1 MMKKF
6 IIALVSLLLVFSC
19 GAPDNGNRYG
29 YSQTSQKKVEQP
41 DRDSLP
47 RTRIVGYN
55 PTTRRYVYFLE
66 VENHKFVMY
75 GDDIEVIE

>member
-1 MMKKF
+1 MIKKF

-19 GAPDNGNRYG
+19 GYHNDQKG
-29 YSQTSQKKVEQP
+29 YSQTSQTMVERP
-41 DRDSLP
+41 DRNTLP

-55 PTTRRYVYFLE
+55 PNTSRYVYILE
-66 VENHKFVMY
+66 AENHKFVMY

>member
-19 GAPDNGNRYG
+19 GTPDNGNGYG

-41 DRDSLP
+41 DRNSLP
-47 RTRIVGYN
+47 WTRIVGYN
-55 PTTRRYVYFLE
+55 PITRRYVYILE
-66 VENHKFVMY
+66 AENHKFVMY
-75 GDDIEVIE
+75 GDDIEVVE